1 MQKDD
6 SVRFFIEFVAN
17 TENDF
22 RTNLEGLKSFKYFIK
37 TAWRKTCEKCKMIS
51 NNKHI

>member
-22 RTNLEGLKSFKYFIK
+22 STISLEGLKSFKSF
-37 TAWRKTCEKCKMIS
+37 MILINQHEGRLAKNVKS
-51 NNKHI
+51 